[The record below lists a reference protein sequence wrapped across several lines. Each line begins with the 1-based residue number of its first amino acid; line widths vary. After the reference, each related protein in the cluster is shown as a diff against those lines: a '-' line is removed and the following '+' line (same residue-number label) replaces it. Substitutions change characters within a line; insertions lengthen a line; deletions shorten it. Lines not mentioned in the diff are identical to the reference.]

1 MKSFSLVDGG
11 RKISVVVLEEKH
23 SKKKTNHGVSSIQL
37 KIANVIAFIIT
48 LIFNGISSAGLI
60 SPFGIGIFFYTYNFT
75 VTYICFSILTFVF
88 QYLHLFFN
96 ICFLS

>member
-1 MKSFSLVDGG
+1 MLALLH
-11 RKISVVVLEEKH
+11 VLEEKH

-60 SPFGIGIFFYTYNFT
+60 SPFGIGTVSRKRPTKITPAGSAFAIWGYIYNS
-75 VTYICFSILTFVF
+75 SIKILIKISAK
-88 QYLHLFFN
+88 QHQQQL
-96 ICFLS
+96 